1 MHKGVFKMITT
12 TITDDYE
19 FANWIKNSGS
29 YSNNF
34 SVQGAKALQAYL
46 EELSEDI
53 GENIEFDPIAWCVE
67 YSEYENFKELQD
79 NYTEV
84 ENMEELLERTAVI
97 PIEGTERFII
107 QDF

>member
-1 MHKGVFKMITT
+1 MVTR
-12 TITDDYE
+12 TITNDYE
-19 FANWIKNSGS
+19 FADWIKNSGS

-46 EELSEDI
+46 DELSEDI

-67 YSEYENFKELQD
+67 YTEFKD
-79 NYTEV
+79 I
-84 ENMEELLERTAVI
+84 EEFNNDGGYIEQVTLDGLKDSTTVI
-97 PIEGTERFII
+97 EFDGGLIV

>member
-1 MHKGVFKMITT
+1 MITK

-19 FANWIKNSGS
+19 FANWIRNSGS

-53 GENIEFDPIAWCVE
+53 GENIEFDGGLIV
-67 YSEYENFKELQD
+67 
-79 NYTEV
+79 
-84 ENMEELLERTAVI
+84 
-97 PIEGTERFII
+97 

>member
-1 MHKGVFKMITT
+1 MTT
-12 TITDDYE
+12 KTITDDYE
-19 FANWIKNSGS
+19 FADWIKNSGS

-34 SVQGAKALQAYL
+34 SLQGAKALQAYL

-67 YSEYENFKELQD
+67 YSEYKNLAEAYKELRFDYTYVEDEAREYFQD
-79 NYTEV
+79 NTTLIEF
-84 ENMEELLERTAVI
+84 NGGVI
-97 PIEGTERFII
+97 V

>member
-1 MHKGVFKMITT
+1 MIYK
-12 TITDDYE
+12 TINEYE
-19 FANWIKNSGS
+19 FANWIRNSDS
-29 YSNNF
+29 YKNNF
-34 SVQGAKALQAYL
+34 TWEGANALQEYL

-79 NYTEV
+79 NYTEI
-84 ENMEELLERTAVI
+84 ENTEELLERTAVI